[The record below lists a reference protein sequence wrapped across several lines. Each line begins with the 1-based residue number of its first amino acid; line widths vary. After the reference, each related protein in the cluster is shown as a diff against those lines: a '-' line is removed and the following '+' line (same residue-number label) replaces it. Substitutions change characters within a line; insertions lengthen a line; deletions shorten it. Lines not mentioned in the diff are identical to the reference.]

1 LSLYVLIEHRLS
13 SMIEANIIGLFLL
26 CNGIDV
32 MYASESIYWI
42 FSVTGSDQ
50 FFLWCQGPSWCNGL
64 RLLLKASIVLS
75 FMVPEPGTTC
85 LSSVALQCPEL
96 S

>member
-1 LSLYVLIEHRLS
+1 LSLYVLIERRLS
-13 SMIEANIIGLFLL
+13 SMIEAIIICLFLL

-50 FFLWCQGPSWCNGL
+50 FFSVVSGALLVQWTQTSTKGQHSFVVHGPRTWNYL
-64 RLLLKASIVLS
+64 
-75 FMVPEPGTTC
+75 PEQCST
-85 LSSVALQCPEL
+85 SV
-96 S
+96 SRT